1 MLPQTAAPAMPAP
14 HHAKK
19 TAMREA
25 LMKMLAQGGQK
36 APAAPMVPQMPPM
49 AGAPR

>member
-1 MLPQTAAPAMPAP
+1 MFPPSAKPAAPPSMP

-25 LMKMLAQGGQK
+25 LMKLLAQGGQK
-36 APAAPMVPQMPPM
+36 TPASAMPPM
-49 AGAPR
+49 AGGQK